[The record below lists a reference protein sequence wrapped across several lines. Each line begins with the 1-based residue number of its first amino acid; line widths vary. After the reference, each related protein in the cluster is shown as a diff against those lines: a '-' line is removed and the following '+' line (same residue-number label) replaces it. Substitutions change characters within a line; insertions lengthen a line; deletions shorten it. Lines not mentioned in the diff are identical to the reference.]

1 MMDRRAFLA
10 GVAALSAG
18 TRARAQSAAGPRIG
32 WIAYTDPGVAQA
44 AFQDGM
50 RTLGHSGSNAVR
62 IETRVLDANP
72 ESARAALE
80 ELQRLQVALIVTQGG
95 AGPVVHR
102 LNAER
107 TPMLFSF
114 SGDPVAAGMVASFG
128 RPGGNTT
135 GVSFLSLELVGKR
148 LEVMKEMAPSVR
160 RVAIVAN
167 PQHYGEKAEL
177 RASLDAAEQLGMQTT
192 YVQLQP
198 GEDPAAAFGH
208 IRRERV
214 QGIVVFPDA
223 GMVARA
229 KGIAEFAL
237 QERLLAVS
245 GWGQFAR
252 AGFVAT
258 YGPNLQA
265 AYSRMAY
272 FADRLL
278 KGAAAGSLPVELPTR
293 IELLV
298 NLKTAKALGL
308 AIPQSL
314 LLRADEVIQ

>member
-1 MMDRRAFLA
+1 MDRRAFLA
-10 GVAALSAG
+10 GIGALGAAASV
-18 TRARAQSAAGPRIG
+18 RAQAPASPRIG
-32 WIAYTDPGVAQA
+32 WIAYTDPGIAQA

-50 RTLGHSGSNAVR
+50 RALGYSGTNAVR
-62 IETRVLDANP
+62 IEARVVAANP
-72 ESARAALE
+72 ESTRAALE
-80 ELQRLQVALIVTQGG
+80 ELQRLQVALIVAQGST
-95 AGPVVHR
+95 APVVHR
-102 LNAER
+102 LNADH
-107 TPMLFSF
+107 TPLLFAF

-148 LEVMKEMAPSVR
+148 LEVMREISPSVR

-167 PQHYGEKAEL
+167 PQHAGEKAEL
-177 RASLDAAEQLGMQTT
+177 RASLDAAEHMGIQTT
-192 YVQLQP
+192 YVQILA
-198 GEDPAAAFGH
+198 GEDAEAAFSH

-214 QGIVVFPDA
+214 QGIIVFPDA
-223 GMVARA
+223 AMIARA
-229 KGIAEFAL
+229 PVIADFAL
-237 QERLLAVS
+237 RERLLAVS

-265 AYSRMAY
+265 AYARLGY
-272 FADRLL
+272 FADRML

-293 IELLV
+293 IELVV

-308 AIPQSL
+308 TIPQSF